1 MKHINDMIMKKIFIL
16 TLVLIAQQSIMAQ
29 VKTNSELKELI
40 NRSFSFFPKIKEADN
55 AVLTATEKVA
65 LTKLNNSVTVN
76 ATGSYT
82 FIDPVPSVVF
92 PVGGATQKINFQ
104 PQNNVNTALT
114 GSYTVVD
121 FGRLKAAIERAKDDI
136 HFAAHNAIA
145 ARSTLAAQVATIY
158 YNIVFLQKAIIIQDS
173 VLAFLAENKK
183 IVDAKIKDGDALKL
197 DMLNIQASID
207 NEENKK
213 IDLTNSLA
221 KQINLLNYTTGAT
234 NTTGKYF
241 DFTLEDF
248 TIDSAVSHSEI
259 NNPDFLFAKDKIKQ
273 ANNDMAITRL
283 QDKPFLNINAGAG
296 FRNGI
301 QPDINQFRFN
311 YLAGVGLTVP
321 IYTGGKV
328 KQQLK
333 WQQQLVKQQE
343 IAYSSL
349 QNNYRKDV
357 SVAINDIQST
367 KERIKNT
374 AAQITQAKYAR
385 ELAAIRFKNGIGT
398 NLELINAG
406 TNVQRAELSRLQYEY
421 QLCISKIELARLTG
435 EQYW

>member
-1 MKHINDMIMKKIFIL
+1 MKKIIIL
-16 TLVLIAQQSIMAQ
+16 TMFLIAQRSITAQ
-29 VKTNSELKELI
+29 VKTNGELKELI
-40 NRSFSFFPKIKEADN
+40 NRSFSYFPKIKEADN
-55 AVLTATEKVA
+55 AILTATERVA

-92 PVGGATQKINFQ
+92 PVGGAAQKINFQ
-104 PQNNVNTALT
+104 PQNNVNTSVT
-114 GSYTVVD
+114 GNYTIVD
-121 FGRLKAAIERAKDDI
+121 FGRLKAAVERAKDDI
-136 HFAAHNAIA
+136 QFAEHNASA
-145 ARSTLAAQVATIY
+145 ARSALAAQVATIY
-158 YNIVFLQKAIIIQDS
+158 YNIVFLQKAITIQDS

-183 IVDAKIKDGDALKL
+183 IVDAKIKDGEALKL
-197 DMLNIQASID
+197 DMLNIQANID

-221 KQINLLNYTTGAT
+221 KQINLLSYTTGTT
-234 NTTGKYF
+234 NTNGKYF
-241 DFTLEDF
+241 DFNLDDYTVDAAASNAE
-248 TIDSAVSHSEI
+248 A
-259 NNPDFLFAKDKIKQ
+259 NNTDFLLAKDKIKQ

-283 QDKPFLNINAGAG
+283 QDKPFLNVTAGAG

-301 QPDINQFRFN
+301 QPEINQFKFN

-333 WQQQLVKQQE
+333 WQQQIVKQQE
-343 IAYSSL
+343 IAYNSL

-357 SVAINDIQST
+357 SLAINDIQST

-374 AAQITQAKYAR
+374 ASQITQAKYAR
-385 ELAAIRFKNGIGT
+385 DLAAIRFKNDIST
-398 NLELINAG
+398 NLELINAS

-421 QLCISKIELARLTG
+421 QLCLSKIELARLTG

>member
-1 MKHINDMIMKKIFIL
+1 MIMKKIIIL
-16 TLVLIAQQSIMAQ
+16 AMFLIAQQSITAQ
-29 VKTNSELKELI
+29 VKTNGELKELI
-40 NRSFSFFPKIKEADN
+40 NRSFSYFPKIKEADN
-55 AVLTATEKVA
+55 AILTATERVA

-92 PVGGATQKINFQ
+92 PVGGAAQKISFQ
-104 PQNNVNTALT
+104 PQNNVNTSVT
-114 GSYTVVD
+114 GNYTLVD
-121 FGRLKAAIERAKDDI
+121 FGRLKAAVERAKDDI
-136 HFAAHNAIA
+136 QFAEHNASA
-145 ARSTLAAQVATIY
+145 ARIALAAQVATIY

-183 IVDAKIKDGDALKL
+183 IVAAKIKDGDGLKIDL
-197 DMLNIQASID
+197 LNIQATID
-207 NEENKK
+207 NEENKR

-221 KQINLLNYTTGAT
+221 KQISLLSYTTGAT

-241 DFTLEDF
+241 DFNLGDYTVDG
-248 TIDSAVSHSEI
+248 AVSNSET
-259 NNPDFLFAKDKIKQ
+259 NNADFQLAKDKIKQ
-273 ANNDMAITRL
+273 ANSDMAITRL

-301 QPDINQFRFN
+301 QPDINQFKFN

-333 WQQQLVKQQE
+333 WQQQIVKQQE

-357 SVAINDIQST
+357 SLAINDIQST

-374 AAQITQAKYAR
+374 ASQITQAKYAR
-385 ELAAIRFKNGIGT
+385 ELAATRFKNDVGT
-398 NLELINAG
+398 NLELINAS
-406 TNVQRAELSRLQYEY
+406 TNVQRAELSKLQYEY

>member
-1 MKHINDMIMKKIFIL
+1 MIMKKIIIL
-16 TLVLIAQQSIMAQ
+16 AMFLIAQQSITAQ
-29 VKTNSELKELI
+29 VKTNGELKELI
-40 NRSFSFFPKIKEADN
+40 NRSFSYFPKIKEADN
-55 AVLTATEKVA
+55 AILTATERVA

-92 PVGGATQKINFQ
+92 PVGGAAQKISFQ
-104 PQNNVNTALT
+104 PQNNVNTSVT
-114 GSYTVVD
+114 GNYTLVD
-121 FGRLKAAIERAKDDI
+121 FGRLKAAVERAKDDI
-136 HFAAHNAIA
+136 QFAEHNASA
-145 ARSTLAAQVATIY
+145 ARIALAAQVATIY

-183 IVDAKIKDGDALKL
+183 IVAAKIKDGDGLKIDL
-197 DMLNIQASID
+197 LNIQATID
-207 NEENKK
+207 NEENKR

-221 KQINLLNYTTGAT
+221 KQISLLSYTTGAT

-241 DFTLEDF
+241 DFNLGHYTVDG
-248 TIDSAVSHSEI
+248 AVSNSET
-259 NNPDFLFAKDKIKQ
+259 NNADFQLAKDKIKQ
-273 ANNDMAITRL
+273 ANSDMAITRL

-301 QPDINQFRFN
+301 QPDINQFKFN

-333 WQQQLVKQQE
+333 WQQQIVKQQE

-357 SVAINDIQST
+357 SLAINDIQST

-374 AAQITQAKYAR
+374 ASQITQAKYAR
-385 ELAAIRFKNGIGT
+385 ELAATRFKNDVGT
-398 NLELINAG
+398 NLELINAS
-406 TNVQRAELSRLQYEY
+406 TNVQRAELSKLQYEY

>member
-1 MKHINDMIMKKIFIL
+1 MKKIIIL
-16 TLVLIAQQSIMAQ
+16 AMFLIAQQSITAQ
-29 VKTNSELKELI
+29 VKTNGELKELI
-40 NRSFSFFPKIKEADN
+40 NRSFSYFPKIKEADN
-55 AVLTATEKVA
+55 AILTATERVA

-92 PVGGATQKINFQ
+92 PVGGAAQKISFQ
-104 PQNNVNTALT
+104 PQNNVNTSVT
-114 GSYTVVD
+114 GNYTLVD
-121 FGRLKAAIERAKDDI
+121 FGRLKAAVERAKDDI
-136 HFAAHNAIA
+136 QFAEHNASA
-145 ARSTLAAQVATIY
+145 ARIALAAQVATIY

-183 IVDAKIKDGDALKL
+183 IVAAKIKDGDGLKIDL
-197 DMLNIQASID
+197 LNIQATID
-207 NEENKK
+207 NEENKR

-221 KQINLLNYTTGAT
+221 KQISLLSYTTGAT

-241 DFTLEDF
+241 DFNLGHYTVDG
-248 TIDSAVSHSEI
+248 AVSNSET
-259 NNPDFLFAKDKIKQ
+259 NNADFQLAKDKIKQ
-273 ANNDMAITRL
+273 ANSDMAITRL

-301 QPDINQFRFN
+301 QPDINQFKFN

-333 WQQQLVKQQE
+333 WQQQIVKQQE

-357 SVAINDIQST
+357 SLAINDIQST

-374 AAQITQAKYAR
+374 ASQITQAKYAR
-385 ELAAIRFKNGIGT
+385 ELAATRFKNDVGT
-398 NLELINAG
+398 NLELINAS
-406 TNVQRAELSRLQYEY
+406 TNVQRAELSKLQYEY

>member
-1 MKHINDMIMKKIFIL
+1 MIMKKIIIL
-16 TLVLIAQQSIMAQ
+16 AMFLIAQQSITAQ
-29 VKTNSELKELI
+29 VKTNGELKELI
-40 NRSFSFFPKIKEADN
+40 NRSFSYFPKIKEADN
-55 AVLTATEKVA
+55 AILTATERVA

-82 FIDPVPSVVF
+82 FIDPVPNVVF
-92 PVGGATQKINFQ
+92 PVGGAAQKISFQ
-104 PQNNVNTALT
+104 PQNNVNTSVT
-114 GSYTVVD
+114 GNYTLVD
-121 FGRLKAAIERAKDDI
+121 FGRLKAAVERAKDDI
-136 HFAAHNAIA
+136 QFAEHNASA
-145 ARSTLAAQVATIY
+145 ARIALAAQVATIY

-183 IVDAKIKDGDALKL
+183 IVAAKIKDGDGLKIDL
-197 DMLNIQASID
+197 LNIQATID
-207 NEENKK
+207 NEENKR

-221 KQINLLNYTTGAT
+221 KQISLLSYTTGAT

-241 DFTLEDF
+241 DFNLGDYTVDG
-248 TIDSAVSHSEI
+248 AVSNSET
-259 NNPDFLFAKDKIKQ
+259 NNADFQLAKDKIKQ
-273 ANNDMAITRL
+273 ANSDMAITRL

-301 QPDINQFRFN
+301 QPDINQFKFN

-333 WQQQLVKQQE
+333 WQQQIVKQQE

-357 SVAINDIQST
+357 SLAINDIQST

-374 AAQITQAKYAR
+374 ASQITQAKYAR
-385 ELAAIRFKNGIGT
+385 ELAATRFKNDVGT
-398 NLELINAG
+398 NLELINAS
-406 TNVQRAELSRLQYEY
+406 TNVQRAELSKLQYEY